1 MSDRY
6 TYDSDKE
13 YKELLE
19 PILMFPNGPDRIR
32 IYEKC
37 LHLAEEKKDKVRQ
50 VRYRLALIEEDEFYG
65 SGTRIFMDY
74 PVVLA
79 LANQVE
85 SETGGYPELSTI
97 LWDYKWLLGAASDF
111 YQVTRQQL
119 EMISQDMMK
128 RYRKAGYSLRAPYE
142 QLADFYQEIDETLSA
157 NYYKKFLLEKR
168 DSMSD
173 CLACERG
180 EEVCYL
186 LRSDEPEKALMKAQP
201 LIEKRMTCTVEPI
214 STLEEFVWFAT
225 MKKIKGE
232 PVVQE
237 IEEAIKGFADS
248 ARRAIT
254 RKQLL
259 TTCIGR
265 LLCYY
270 TMYEPNKAL
279 PWIKLFPDAIEKESR
294 PKAVFEYCIGMM
306 LFLQGLGDR
315 KTYKIKMDRRFC
327 FYNDAGEYNV
337 DEMYR
342 YYSDTAKDV
351 AEKFEKAQGRVAMK
365 ELFELVAGRK
375 Q

>member
-37 LHLAEEKKDKVRQ
+37 RHLAEEKKDKVKQ

-85 SETGGYPELSTI
+85 SETGEYPELSTI

-142 QLADFYQEIDETLSA
+142 QLAGFYQEIDETLSA
-157 NYYKKFLLEKR
+157 NYYKKF
-168 DSMSD
+168 
-173 CLACERG
+173 
-180 EEVCYL
+180 CYL
-186 LRSDEPEKALMKAQP
+186 LRTGEPEKALVKAQP
-201 LIEKRMTCTVEPI
+201 LIEKRMTCTLEPV
-214 STLEEFVWFAT
+214 STLEEFVWYAT
-225 MKKIKGE
+225 VKKIKGE

-248 ARRAIT
+248 VRRAIT
-254 RKQLL
+254 GKQLL
-259 TTCIGR
+259 STCIGR

-270 TMYEPNKAL
+270 TMHEPNKAL
-279 PWIKLFPDAIEKESR
+279 PWIKLFPDAIEQESR

-306 LFLQGLGDR
+306 LFLQALGDR
-315 KTYKIKMDRRFC
+315 KTYKIKMDRRFR